1 MKKLT
6 FFTLTTLA
14 ITSAFGQNNSNPW
27 PTTGNVGIGTTAPTS
42 NLQIHGT
49 TDYIVTGPAGPFGG
63 TPVSTNYGKT
73 SKLALTNST
82 AGSTANDG
90 TLIRMSALNFSIQNQ
105 ESGNVSLGTGTITFN
120 LSGQTS
126 RINAI
131 SGLNSTV
138 FNSGTS
144 TNYGS
149 FNIYSTID
157 NGLYIQSTAAN
168 KYGLKIRTRELTDA
182 LQILNNNGQ
191 LSFRVVE
198 NGLTELIYNVPSNT
212 DDVFIIRNSDRKLLQ
227 VDNDGLLHARRIKV
241 DTDSWSDFVFDE
253 NYRLMPLVEVNNFIQ
268 LNNHLPNVPSE
279 SEVKENGVD
288 LLEMNKIL
296 LQKVEE
302 LTLYILEQQNE
313 IDIIKNEL
321 NKK

>member
-63 TPVSTNYGKT
+63 TPSSINEGKT
-73 SKLALTNST
+73 SKLALTNTTSGAT
-82 AGSTANDG
+82 LSDG
-90 TLIRMSALNFSIQNQ
+90 TLIRMSALDFSIQNR
-105 ESGNVSLGTGTITFN
+105 ELGNIIMWSGNSPKMTFSSATQRIWIGEVQPTNSSLAN
-120 LSGQTS
+120 
-126 RINAI
+126 
-131 SGLNSTV
+131 
-138 FNSGTS
+138 
-144 TNYGS
+144 
-149 FNIYSTID
+149 FNIKTSD
-157 NGLYIQSTAAN
+157 NGMYIQSTATD

-241 DTDSWSDFVFDE
+241 DTDTWSDFVFE
-253 NYRLMPLVEVNNFIQ
+253 PTYKLMSLSEINQYISEHK
-268 LNNHLPNVPSE
+268 HLPNVPSE

-302 LTLYILEQQNE
+302 LTLHMIQ
-313 IDIIKNEL
+313 L
-321 NKK
+321 NKEIEELTEKKNK